1 MYIKIIIYII
11 FIIYIILLFF
21 YYNQNHK
28 DIQYIVN
35 KNWRINKK
43 FDRITNWN
51 KEMSCFN
58 NEFKKKIK
66 YNNKWDN
73 NIYINK
79 WLKKINIKTHKII
92 YYNYSN
98 KYNILEPLKIKTS
111 YCIKQI
117 NNNNKFI
124 CLVKDNIL
132 LKDIKIPYKV
142 SYNGP
147 IKKGNKIH
155 PQNIYYLINELKE
168 NENKNKN
175 KNGIII
181 EELIPDT
188 YIYINIYILL
198 GSIIYINNSNRNIF
212 SYNIEK
218 ICKNKKLYNKI
229 KKILD
234 KISKKLGIDFYK
246 VNLFVNLNNND
257 VIISNFSLNPS
268 INGFFIYGSK
278 YILNKKFN
286 ILNKYYLNRII

>member
-28 DIQYIVN
+28 DIQYIIN

-58 NEFKKKIK
+58 NEFKKNIK

-147 IKKGNKIH
+147 IKKGDNIH

-168 NENKNKN
+168 NEN

-268 INGFFIYGSK
+268 INGFFIYGPK

-286 ILNKYYLNRII
+286 ILNKYYLNR

>member
-1 MYIKIIIYII
+1 MQIKIIIYII
-11 FIIYIILLFF
+11 FIIYIILTFF

-28 DIQYIVN
+28 DIQYIIN
-35 KNWRINKK
+35 KNWRINKR
-43 FDRITNWN
+43 FDRFTNWN
-51 KEMSCFN
+51 KEISSFN
-58 NEFKKKIK
+58 TEFKKNRK

-79 WLKKINIKTHKII
+79 WLKKININTHKII

-124 CLVKDNIL
+124 CLVKNNIL
-132 LKDIKIPYKV
+132 INDIKIPYKV
-142 SYNGP
+142 SYKGP

-168 NENKNKN
+168 KNNN

-188 YIYINIYILL
+188 YIYIHIYILL
-198 GSIIYINNSNRNIF
+198 GSIIYINNSNKNIF
-212 SYNIEK
+212 SYNIKK
-218 ICKNKKLYNKI
+218 IYKNKKLYNKI
-229 KKILD
+229 KNILD

-246 VNLFVNLNNND
+246 VNLFVNLTNYD
-257 VIISNFSLNPS
+257 VIISKISLNPS
-268 INGFFIYGSK
+268 INGFFIYGPK
-278 YILNKKFN
+278 YILNKKFK
-286 ILNKYYLNRII
+286 ILSNYYLNR